1 MRKHSGGY
9 IQKEAYLN
17 IGTEEARG
25 RDGDNARIAAKK
37 YNDHKHPAHIALTIP
52 QVDSW
57 SREPQLESSIDD
69 IPGGFI
75 ENNGANLARTE
86 GDMVSFQGNIFMYK
100 SPGTVSPITLGIG
113 GKIETVNNV
122 TTFVSDVMVEHIPL
136 RINNGINLENLSLNT
151 DVELIISKGVVIA
164 SNHVINNADTKTLVE
179 VVAGINRPTGQN
191 LTPIETKLFS
201 IDGSIVAYPTVFI
214 IIKKENFVGNNIPVI
229 PSNNSFQVSL
239 RIERFKDSNPF
250 YNVQAYELGE
260 STVSDNVENSIYFVA
275 YKRANIEDIYTGETS
290 AQNIIDTNYAGIEED
305 FLNDL
310 DTFWNTC
317 SFDIVSIRLKIKN
330 TFGAGI

>member
-9 IQKEAYLN
+9 IQEEAYLN

-37 YNDHKHPAHIALTIP
+37 YNDHKHAAHIALTIP

-57 SREPQLESSIDD
+57 AREPQLESSIDG
-69 IPGGFI
+69 IPGGFV
-75 ENNGANLARTE
+75 ENNGANLARNE

-100 SPGTVSPITLGIG
+100 SPGTVSPITLGLG
-113 GKIETVNNV
+113 GKIETTNNI

-136 RINNGINLENLSLNT
+136 RTNNGISLESLELNT
-151 DVELIISKGVVIA
+151 NAELIISKGIVIGN
-164 SNHVINNADTKTLVE
+164 NHVIANADTKILIE
-179 VVAGINRPTGQN
+179 VVAGINRPTGQG
-191 LTPIETKLFS
+191 LTAIETKLFS
-201 IDGSIVAYPTVFI
+201 VGGVIVAYPTVFI
-214 IIKKENFVGNNIPVI
+214 TIKKENFVGNSIPVI
-229 PSNNSFQVSL
+229 PSNNAFQAAL
-239 RIERFKDSNPF
+239 RIEKFKDLNPF
-250 YNVQAYELGE
+250 YNEQAYELGE
-260 STVSDNVENSIYFVA
+260 STVANNVENSIYFVG
-275 YKRANIEDIYTGETS
+275 YRRSSVEDIYTGETS
-290 AQNIIDTNYAGIEED
+290 AQNIIDTNYAGIEQD

-317 SFDIVSIRLKIKN
+317 SFDIISMRLKIKN